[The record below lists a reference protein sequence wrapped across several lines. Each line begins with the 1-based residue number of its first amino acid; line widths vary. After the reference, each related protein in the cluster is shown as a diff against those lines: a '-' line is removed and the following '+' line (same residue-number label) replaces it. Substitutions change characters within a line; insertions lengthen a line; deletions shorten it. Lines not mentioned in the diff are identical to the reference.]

1 MSPLWQHCVGH
12 AFGHRRASVISSAR
26 AVRPASLAASA
37 RASVLQGFCDPALP
51 GKVSAPL
58 SALSRRASAVGV
70 GPELIGGL
78 VSRKV
83 SAMRPSPN
91 PNTRQKVST
100 RQRRAFGLP
109 SCAFGSVG
117 ARPLPVAGFG
127 TRSRP
132 NPSFKRTCLRHAA

>member
-1 MSPLWQHCVGH
+1 MNLLWQYCTAL
-12 AFGHRRASVISSAR
+12 AFGNRRVSVVSSAW

-37 RASVLQGFCDPALP
+37 RASVFQGFCDPPLP

-58 SALSRRASAVGV
+58 SAFSRRASPVVVA
-70 GPELIGGL
+70 PELIGRF

-83 SAMRPSPN
+83 RAMRPSTN
-91 PNTRQKVST
+91 PNTRQEVST

-127 TRSRP
+127 IRGRP
-132 NPSFKRTCLRHAA
+132 NHSFKRTCLRQAA

>member
-1 MSPLWQHCVGH
+1 MNRLWQHCIAF
-12 AFGHRRASVISSAR
+12 AFGQRRASVLSSAW

-37 RASVLQGFCDPALP
+37 RTSVFQGLFDPALP
-51 GKVSAPL
+51 GKVCVPL
-58 SALSRRASAVGV
+58 SVLSRRASPVGV
-70 GPELIGGL
+70 APELIGRL

-83 SAMRPSPN
+83 GSMRPSPN

-109 SCAFGSVG
+109 SYAFGSVS

-127 TRSRP
+127 TRGRP
-132 NPSFKRTCLRHAA
+132 NPSFKRTRLRRSA